1 MGVFFKQVG
10 NGRRHCAR
18 WCQVLVSSSLS
29 HSCRDHSYYTD
40 SLSLSVSDLYAAAAA
55 MQSEAD
61 LLKELE
67 SLLNHFY
74 SPTSTNEQKQEI
86 SESGKLIDISCS
98 KSP

>member
-1 MGVFFKQVG
+1 MSWSQLLY
-10 NGRRHCAR
+10 R
-18 WCQVLVSSSLS
+18 
-29 HSCRDHSYYTD
+29 
-40 SLSLSVSDLYAAAAA
+40 LSLSVSGLYAAAVA

-86 SESGKLIDISCS
+86 SKSGKLIDISCS
-98 KSP
+98 